1 VDQRRPNP
9 LESAY
14 AHLRGLYDSGIGD
27 EESGWFTRLQFE
39 EERLIEWGREHG
51 FLGASHDLIAA
62 SPADGEEHR
71 VYLDEAK
78 KRVFKAT
85 HPETYGGAPGLHY
98 GADERGR
105 AKVELV
111 MSKATPIQYLE
122 RWVRSNEV
130 FHDDV
135 RLERLFEVG
144 YGLSI
149 MVSQPDIRGAAPALE
164 DIACYF
170 EVRGFVSVPSAKDAW
185 YRASDHL
192 LALDAHQGN
201 LVITADGLVPIDVL
215 LHRPD
220 RDVSQW
226 LVRNGF
232 GR

>member
-1 VDQRRPNP
+1 M
-9 LESAY
+9 
-14 AHLRGLYDSGIGD
+14 
-27 EESGWFTRLQFE
+27 
-39 EERLIEWGREHG
+39 
-51 FLGASHDLIAA
+51 IAA

-71 VYLDEAK
+71 VFLDK
-78 KRVFKAT
+78 TSKRVLKAT

-98 GADERGR
+98 GSDERGR
-105 AKVELV
+105 PKVELV
-111 MSKATPIQYLE
+111 MSKATPMQYLE

-135 RLERLFEVG
+135 RLERLYEVG

-149 MVSQPDIRGAAPALE
+149 MVSQPDIRGAAPAME
-164 DIACYF
+164 DIARYF
-170 EVRGFVSVPSAKDAW
+170 EARGFVSVPSAKDAW

-201 LVITADGLVPIDVL
+201 LVSTSEGLVPIDVP

-226 LVRNGF
+226 LMRNGF
-232 GR
+232 KR